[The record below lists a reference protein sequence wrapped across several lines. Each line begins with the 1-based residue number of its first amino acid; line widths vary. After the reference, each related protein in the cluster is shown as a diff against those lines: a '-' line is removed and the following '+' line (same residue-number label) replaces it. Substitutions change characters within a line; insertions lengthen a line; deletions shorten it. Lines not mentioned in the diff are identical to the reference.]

1 MISFLYVSFDRSLI
15 VQKLVEDYQKLSE
28 DKQRLS
34 ESVDTTFIKVKQL
47 RERRDQHDTLYAAFN
62 NISTHSEELKARLAD
77 EEKRSTSLTFDLSI
91 LKSNYTTQGRR
102 TSALRARS

>member
-47 RERRDQHDTLYAAFN
+47 RERRDQHDTLYAAFKY
-62 NISTHSEELKARLAD
+62 ISTHSEELKARLAD
-77 EEKRSTSLTFDLSI
+77 EEKRSTSLTFTYPS
-91 LKSNYTTQGRR
+91 SNPTTPRKEENVC
-102 TSALRARS
+102 LEARS